1 LLVIEAMKMM
11 HTLVAPADGIVAE
24 LRCRVG
30 ESVRGGDILLTIEPE
45 ATT

>member
-1 LLVIEAMKMM
+1 
-11 HTLVAPADGIVAE
+11 VAE

-45 ATT
+45 AKT